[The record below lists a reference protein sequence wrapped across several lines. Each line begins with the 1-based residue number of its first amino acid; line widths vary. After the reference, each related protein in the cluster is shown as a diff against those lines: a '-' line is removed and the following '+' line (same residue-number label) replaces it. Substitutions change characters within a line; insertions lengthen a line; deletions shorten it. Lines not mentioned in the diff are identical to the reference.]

1 MTRQPAKRRLAVI
14 GVVLVAAVLAA
25 CGPGTVEIAYS
36 PEKAAVYAYVIEVE
50 STTTTKVSG
59 QEDRSSSN
67 TFTLRATH
75 EVQSTD
81 GEGSEVRVTLQAAG
95 GEPRQLL
102 VRLDRAAQLTEIVQ
116 VEGLPAEVL

>member
-1 MTRQPAKRRLAVI
+1 MKRRPAKRRLAVMAA
-14 GVVLVAAVLAA
+14 GLAVALQAG
-25 CGPGTVEIAYS
+25 CGAGTVEIAYS
-36 PEKAAVYAYVIEVE
+36 PEKGAVYGYVIEVE

-102 VRLDRAAQLTEIVQ
+102 VRLDRAAQLTEIV
-116 VEGLPAEVL
+116 